1 MLTWLFAAAGTPL
14 LELLPLGLLP
24 PPWLPPLL
32 PEDPV
37 PWELGAGFVFEA
49 EGQGVVVA
57 FL

>member
-1 MLTWLFAAAGTPL
+1 M